1 MEQCSFI
8 WQHGTGFAQFCYTR
22 CAVSCPVSS
31 LPSSCFKSKWP
42 RSWCVKLRHY
52 LCLADTLMGVK
63 GRPMVTERG
72 QVLSQG
78 QEGAEGWLGLVG
90 QELQRSSL
98 KQQELR
104 WERGRQLRGQRL
116 KKPPKSEGNQDRG
129 SIKVTTERCWKGQA
143 VSEL

>member
-1 MEQCSFI
+1 
-8 WQHGTGFAQFCYTR
+8 
-22 CAVSCPVSS
+22 
-31 LPSSCFKSKWP
+31 
-42 RSWCVKLRHY
+42 
-52 LCLADTLMGVK
+52 
-63 GRPMVTERG
+63 MVTERG
-72 QVLSQG
+72 QGLSQG

-129 SIKVTTERCWKGQA
+129 SIKVTTERC
-143 VSEL
+143 